1 MKAIIKTLQ
10 TNWTIIHFAA
20 AQNAADIL
28 VQIIITKSFEY
39 FKPLLELD

>member
-1 MKAIIKTLQ
+1 MEGIIKTLQ
-10 TNWTIIHFAA
+10 TNWTIHFAA